1 MVFISVAA
9 IYHFYAASEV
19 GLAGTVRAHL
29 KVAGIE
35 LSLSFFQDGGNSDV
49 IMAS

>member
-29 KVAGIE
+29 KVAGME